1 MFVFLKFF
9 LCFLSEIL
17 FRLRHLLEKASAH
30 FYQIGFYAM
39 EKFSFNLRLLT
50 CNFDVYKRLK
60 RKVLRGKK
68 LNSFAKI
75 NVFVHLKY
83 CNFSK

>member
-1 MFVFLKFF
+1 MFVFLKIF
-9 LCFLSEIL
+9 LCFLSGIL
-17 FRLRHLLEKASAH
+17 FRLLLEKASDH

-50 CNFDVYKRLK
+50 YNFDVYKRLQ

-68 LNSFAKI
+68 LNSFATKLM
-75 NVFVHLKY
+75 VSY
-83 CNFSK
+83 T